1 MDTEEKYILDSYL
14 ITGEDFA
21 DFQVAARKMKTSR
34 LELIGFRLLG
44 MGLILESLL
53 GRVYFY
59 APTGY
64 NNIAYFL
71 VTCLGIGICLYYDFA
86 MPYIVRRRARRYF
99 ANHTKHM
106 VASRTEFDGMGVR
119 FVTDMGCERI
129 SYEEI
134 LRVYEDKRVIL
145 LDEGCGM
152 RFLPKRVLTMDEYK
166 GVRKFLKRALREN
179 YLQEGVC

>member
-44 MGLILESLL
+44 MGLILASLL

-64 NNIAYFL
+64 HNIAYFL

-86 MPYIVRRRARRYF
+86 MPYVVRRRARRYF

-106 VASRTEFDGMGVR
+106 VASRTEFDEMGVR
-119 FVTDMGCERI
+119 FVTDIGCERI

-134 LRVYEDKRVIL
+134 QRVYEDKRVIL

>member
-1 MDTEEKYILDSYL
+1 
-14 ITGEDFA
+14 
-21 DFQVAARKMKTSR
+21 MKTSR

-44 MGLILESLL
+44 MGLILASLL

-86 MPYIVRRRARRYF
+86 MPYVVRRRARRYF

-106 VASRTEFDGMGVR
+106 VASRTEFDEMGVR

-134 LRVYEDKRVIL
+134 QRVYEDKRVIL